1 MTERQALIKPELIF
15 LACGEPSGDALGAGL
30 MHGLKDLTG
39 GAVRFAGVGGERMTA
54 EGLAS
59 LFPIHDLATMGLL
72 EIIPRIRQI
81 QRRIRETVDA
91 ILDLRPAAVVTIDA
105 PGFSF
110 RVAKRLRARGAQMPI
125 IHYVA
130 PQVWAWRPRRA
141 RETARLFDHLMVLL
155 PFEPDY
161 FEKEGLPTS
170 YVGHPAIEL
179 TKGGDGDG
187 FRAHHGIP
195 TVAPLLGVLP
205 GSRRVEI
212 GRLLPAFRG
221 AVEKVHQQIPD
232 LHVVVPT
239 VETVDARVRAEVE
252 TWPMPV
258 TVIAP
263 DEKADAFVAID
274 AALAASGTVTLEL
287 AMSGTPMVVAY
298 RASALTAFVV
308 RRLIKLRHVAL
319 PNVILDEG
327 VIPERLQEDCTPE
340 TLSTVLLD
348 LFRQPDS
355 RAAQLAGF
363 DRLRDILM
371 DADRT
376 PPSQRAAAAVLTA
389 MRDKPNIPES

>member
-39 GAVRFAGVGGERMTA
+39 GAVRFAGVGGERMAA

-59 LFPIHDLATMGLL
+59 LFPIHELATMGLL
-72 EIIPRIRQI
+72 EVIPRIRQI
-81 QRRIRETVDA
+81 QRRIRETVDTVM
-91 ILDLRPAAVVTIDA
+91 DLRPAAVVTIDA

-170 YVGHPAIEL
+170 YVGHPAIDL
-179 TKGGDGDG
+179 AAGGDGPE
-187 FRAHHGIP
+187 FRARHGI
-195 TVAPLLGVLP
+195 AAEEPLLAVLP

-212 GRLLPAFRG
+212 SRLLPAFRG
-221 AVEKVHQQIPD
+221 AVDKLHQRLPD
-232 LHVVVPT
+232 LQVVVPT
-239 VETVDARVRAEVE
+239 VETVDAQVRAEVK
-252 TWPMPV
+252 TWPMPISV
-258 TVIAP
+258 VSP
-263 DEKADAFVAID
+263 DEKADAFAAAN

-287 AMSGTPMVVAY
+287 AISGVPMVVAY

-308 RRLIKLRHVAL
+308 RRLIKLRNVAL
-319 PNVILDEG
+319 PNVILDES

-340 TLSTVLLD
+340 TLSSTLLD
-348 LFRQPDS
+348 LFHEPDA
-355 RAAQLAGF
+355 RAAQVAGF
-363 DRLRDILM
+363 DRLRGILM

-376 PPSQRAAAAVLTA
+376 PPSQRAAAAVLSA
-389 MRDKPNIPES
+389 MRDAIAVTER